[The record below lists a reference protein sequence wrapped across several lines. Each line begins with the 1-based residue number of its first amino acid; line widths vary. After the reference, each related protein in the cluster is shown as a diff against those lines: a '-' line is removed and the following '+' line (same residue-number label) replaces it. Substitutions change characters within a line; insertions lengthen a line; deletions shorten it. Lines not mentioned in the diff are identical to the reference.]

1 MYQYEILNYWNSQD
15 DLYVNYSV
23 ENLETNEKANVIS
36 YYNTSDIGCDYN
48 GASVEDIENTLL
60 KLIENNN
67 GIEFKMHKTSELS
80 PMLQYLY
87 DCTCE
92 NESNMCHVDY
102 NEWADLKDEI
112 GFNEEDIN
120 TLKEEI
126 DKYNLNDY
134 IVVDDGEYKICCY
147 GGLQCCF
154 NDDRN
159 PRREY
164 EQIR

>member
-48 GASVEDIENTLL
+48 GSSVKDVENTLL

-67 GIEFKMHKTSELS
+67 GIEFKMNKTSELS
-80 PMLQYLY
+80 PILQYLY

-92 NESNMCHVDY
+92 NESNMCHIDY
-102 NEWADLKDEI
+102 NEWTDIKDESY
-112 GFNEEDIN
+112 FLLRQTWRN
-120 TLKEEI
+120 TVQRSAHHAGKMRQPA
-126 DKYNLNDY
+126 D
-134 IVVDDGEYKICCY
+134 C
-147 GGLQCCF
+147 Q
-154 NDDRN
+154 RH
-159 PRREY
+159 
-164 EQIR
+164 